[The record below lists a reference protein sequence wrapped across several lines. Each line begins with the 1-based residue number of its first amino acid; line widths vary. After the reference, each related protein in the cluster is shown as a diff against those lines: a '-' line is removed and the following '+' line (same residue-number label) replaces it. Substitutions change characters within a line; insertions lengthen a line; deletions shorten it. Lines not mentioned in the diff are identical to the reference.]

1 MAQDILRTDELLRQR
16 RRQVRRYTRF
26 VSVLKYLLPIV
37 AAGLVL
43 VLALWSQIRID
54 EGRFRI
60 GMTDVATIAVD
71 KLTMSNPRFEGIDDR
86 DRPFTVTA
94 DEANQAKEDAN
105 IIELTRPQADMTME
119 NGTWLALSADAGRYL
134 REAEQLSL
142 EGSVSLF
149 EDRGYELHT
158 DQVRIDFNAGTAE
171 SDTQVFGQGPVGE
184 LSGSGLKLSDRGAVV
199 ELLGKSRVLFYPNRR
214 ESTE

>member
-1 MAQDILRTDELLRQR
+1 MAQDTLRSDEIVRQR

-43 VLALWSQIRID
+43 MLALWSQIRID

-60 GMTDVATIAVD
+60 GMTEVATIEVD

-94 DEANQAKEDAN
+94 DEASQVKDDAD
-105 IIELTRPQADMTME
+105 IVELKRPQADMTME
-119 NGTWLALSADAGRYL
+119 DGTWLALSADTGRYL
-134 REAEQLSL
+134 REAQQLSL

-149 EDRGYELHT
+149 QDRGYELHT
-158 DQVRIDFNAGTAE
+158 DRVSIDFNAGTAE
-171 SDTQVFGQGPVGE
+171 SSSRVFGQGPVGE
-184 LSGSGLKLSDRGAVV
+184 LSGSGLKLSEKGAVIQ
-199 ELLGKSRVLFYPNRR
+199 LLGESRILFYPDRQ

>member
-1 MAQDILRTDELLRQR
+1 MAQDTFRSDELVRQR
-16 RRQVRRYTRF
+16 RRQVRRHTRF

-43 VLALWSQIRID
+43 MLALWSQIRID

-60 GMTDVATIAVD
+60 GMTEVATIEVD

-94 DEANQAKEDAN
+94 DEASQVKDDTD
-105 IIELTRPQADMTME
+105 IVELKRPQADMTME
-119 NGTWLALSADAGRYL
+119 DGTWLALSADTGRYL
-134 REAEQLSL
+134 RGAQRLSL

-149 EDRGYELHT
+149 QDRGYELHT
-158 DQVRIDFNAGTAE
+158 DRVSIDFNAGTAE
-171 SDTQVFGQGPVGE
+171 SSSRVFGQGPVGE
-184 LSGSGLKLSDRGAVV
+184 LSGSGLKLSEKGAVIQ
-199 ELLGKSRVLFYPNRR
+199 LLGESRILFHPDRQ
-214 ESTE
+214 ELSE